1 MIMNDSD
8 KVKYLLELAEL
19 HRKQFDTRRQVEWKI
34 NFAFWTAVGLVAY
47 FYCSRDTG
55 LSWCERI
62 VVASGLVLAGFF
74 YAVVHLPAIFGAE
87 DKDLDFMIYFKDCA
101 EAVLLDPENLP
112 DKPAALAEHEVKKP
126 GWCYAWK
133 HGGWYYMLCMILVS
147 LGIVL
152 AVVLLLLCRVRWVC
166 SCWATLGSAH
176 A

>member
-1 MIMNDSD
+1 MIMNDCE

-55 LSWCERI
+55 LSLCEGI
-62 VVASGLVLAGFF
+62 GIAFGLVLAGSF

-87 DKDLDFMIYFKDCA
+87 DKDLGLMIHFKNCA
-101 EAVLLDPENLP
+101 EAAVLNLP
-112 DKPAALAEHEVKKP
+112 LPNKPAAVAEHEIKKP

-133 HGGWYYMLCMILVS
+133 HGGWCYMLCMILVS

-152 AVVLLLLCRVRWVC
+152 AVALLLLCRVRGVC
-166 SCWATLGSAH
+166 SCWASLGSAH